1 MCFHTCEFCCRIRTS
16 DTSGNAHSCVSWSV
30 LVKLQWHSSGS
41 GYCPPAVDMGA
52 TGAVIVRN
60 PGMMNGSCL
69 IISHDLNKDLEEP
82 QISMKT
88 IALLLLAASAISILG
103 STGVAFAQDGA
114 SSGDSMKLL
123 GAGLAFGIAAGGA
136 GIGLGQV
143 GAAGLAV
150 ISENPALQSKVFIFV
165 GMVESIAIYGIVMM
179 FIILGQ

>member
-1 MCFHTCEFCCRIRTS
+1 MVF
-16 DTSGNAHSCVSWSV
+16 V
-30 LVKLQWHSSGS
+30 LLTTLVISL
-41 GYCPPAVDMGA
+41 
-52 TGAVIVRN
+52 TGLT
-60 PGMMNGSCL
+60 G
-69 IISHDLNKDLEEP
+69 
-82 QISMKT
+82 
-88 IALLLLAASAISILG
+88 LAYAAEGDEMSQA
-103 STGVAFAQDGA
+103 
-114 SSGDSMKLL
+114 DSMKLL